1 MQVLKMHLIL
11 RDQQQYGCVC
21 VCVCVCVCMC
31 VYR

>member
-21 VCVCVCVCMC
+21 VCVCVCVYVC
-31 VYR
+31 V